1 MTRSTEPTESSP
13 IKAISAVTLV
23 VGDMPRAVAFYE
35 AIGFRIHY
43 GGRDASFT
51 SFHAG
56 DGYLNLQAGDS
67 AQRAAKW
74 GRVIYH
80 VDDVDA
86 MYAQCVDAGLTPQFA
101 PRDADWGERY
111 FHITDPD
118 GHEISF
124 AKPIG

>member
-1 MTRSTEPTESSP
+1 MMKPNDPNRSSP
-13 IKAISAVTLV
+13 ITAISAVTLIT
-23 VGDMPRAVAFYE
+23 GDMDRAVSFYE
-35 AIGFRIHY
+35 SLGFRIHY

-67 AQRAAKW
+67 ASRAAKW
-74 GRVIYH
+74 GRMIYH

-86 MYAQCVDAGLTPQFA
+86 MYACCIDAGLTPQFP

-111 FHITDPD
+111 FHIADPD

-124 AKPIG
+124 AKPL